1 MSTSWVLSSPKE
13 QTLRV
18 TKLSSLWTC
27 QYSGGQ
33 KVERVNSTGDHGTTK
48 QSKPCRS
55 QASQP
60 LDTSSGQHHLA
71 SQDRTSQFCSQGVSL
86 LRTSSVSEGVESRWS
101 ESCELESAIELCM
114 RRRPFFA
121 DRRTRGVGGYE
132 GSRMCEG
139 FYSATPH

>member
-86 LRTSSVSEGVESRWS
+86 LRTSSVSEGVESRWWS
-101 ESCELESAIELCM
+101 ENCELESAIALW
-114 RRRPFFA
+114 RRPFFA
-121 DRRTRGVGGYE
+121 DRRARGVGGYE
-132 GSRMCEG
+132 GSDMGEG
-139 FYSATPH
+139 FYSAMPC